1 MRERM
6 SADLKHSLGPQA
18 VATLA
23 EAISRVDGGF
33 ESARFQAAATTG
45 LEPLALKVRV
55 AHVATALEDTLTAQ
69 GRDFTS
75 VAALLSEVAR
85 AQLDPPSP
93 APPALRGFAAWPLFD
108 LVPRLGLEERAL
120 GLETLRRL
128 TPLFSAEF
136 AVRPFLARWGQLAL
150 DEMTPWATDPNE
162 HVRRLFSEGTRTR
175 LPWAT
180 RVPFLSELPG
190 RVLPLLTPLASD
202 PSLYVRKSVANHLND
217 VSRDDVDCALA
228 TARVWLAAE
237 GDPSARA
244 NRAWVVKHALRT
256 RVKAGDGGAL
266 ALLGHGGEGPQRASL
281 SAAPVRVP
289 WSGTV
294 TLEARLE
301 ARGAASWVVD
311 WALVL
316 ASARGA
322 ARRKVMKWTTLQVDA
337 GEAVVLRRTY
347 AFKPITTR
355 VYYPGAHAAELLV
368 NGQVVARADFV
379 LGSAEAPEGP

>member
-1 MRERM
+1 
-6 SADLKHSLGPQA
+6 
-18 VATLA
+18 
-23 EAISRVDGGF
+23 
-33 ESARFQAAATTG
+33 
-45 LEPLALKVRV
+45 
-55 AHVATALEDTLTAQ
+55 
-69 GRDFTS
+69 
-75 VAALLSEVAR
+75 
-85 AQLDPPSP
+85 
-93 APPALRGFAAWPLFD
+93 
-108 LVPRLGLEERAL
+108 
-120 GLETLRRL
+120 
-128 TPLFSAEF
+128 
-136 AVRPFLARWGQLAL
+136 
-150 DEMTPWATDPNE
+150 
-162 HVRRLFSEGTRTR
+162 
-175 LPWAT
+175 
-180 RVPFLSELPG
+180 
-190 RVLPLLTPLASD
+190 
-202 PSLYVRKSVANHLND
+202 VRKSVANHLND

-228 TARVWLAAE
+228 TARVWLAAK